1 MHFPETWAGISKT
14 GNICGA
20 VSGVLM
26 GIGLTC
32 GKTQNDDEAATEK
45 TRGLVREFSHGFTE
59 KNGAI
64 NCMELLGYY

>member
-1 MHFPETWAGISKT
+1 
-14 GNICGA
+14 
-20 VSGVLM
+20 M

-64 NCMELLGYY
+64 NCMELLGYYMRDHAAYARPWCGMPQIF